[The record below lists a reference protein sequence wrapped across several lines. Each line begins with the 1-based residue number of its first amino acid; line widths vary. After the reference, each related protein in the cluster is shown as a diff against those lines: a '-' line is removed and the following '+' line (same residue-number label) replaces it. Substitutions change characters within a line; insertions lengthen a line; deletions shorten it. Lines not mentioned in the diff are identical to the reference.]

1 MIMVL
6 EDMEEALETIFPKGC
21 RIETDDD
28 GQVVIY
34 TGLTENDEGE
44 LVPIGSSED
53 EEDDEDS
60 DHVPYDESDDSD
72 F

>member
-1 MIMVL
+1 MIL
-6 EDMEEALETIFPKGC
+6 EDMELELETIFPRGF
-21 RIETDDD
+21 RIETDDN

-44 LVPIGSSED
+44 LVPIGNSEDD

-60 DHVPYDESDDSD
+60 DHVSYDESDDSD